1 MKEKGLFFWGT
12 LTLAVTLVAFLSVFC
27 LAPEANAKVYRMK
40 IQSAYPHGDLSMEL
54 LKEFAASAEKRS
66 NGQIK
71 ISVFA
76 EPELVPWEQLFEAT
90 KKGTLDMMHGVG
102 AMWGGVVPVA
112 EIEFG
117 LPYMWN
123 KPGGKTVKENSE
135 IVRKFFFDSGFAD
148 LLRQEYGK
156 HDLYWLDMHSYGEL
170 FTMATKCF
178 KTIDDIQGKKFRVE
192 GAWMDFYNNL
202 GARGTYISGMD
213 AYMGLKLGTID
224 ASQWDVSC
232 ITGLKWHEV
241 APYRIMGGMHDVIP
255 GHIVV
260 NMKTWKS
267 LPNDLKKALTGAAE
281 DYFNILNDTYMEEM
295 KKVDALVKQGKLT
308 YCYLDNYCLK
318 QYKETSYK
326 LWDEIAERDPSIAKA
341 VRMVKAWR
349 KTLE

>member
-1 MKEKGLFFWGT
+1 MKKKRHFSWGSC
-12 LTLAVTLVAFLSVFC
+12 LAALALIFC
-27 LAPEANAKVYRMK
+27 LLLLGWVPKADAKMYRMK

-71 ISVFA
+71 IAVFA

-102 AMWGGVVPVA
+102 AMWGGVVPIG

-117 LPYMWN
+117 LPYMWAN
-123 KPGGKTVKENSE
+123 PGGKTVKENSE
-135 IVRKFFFDSGFAD
+135 IVRGFFFGSGLVD

-156 HDLYWLDMHSYGEL
+156 QDLYWLDMHSYGEL
-170 FTMATKCF
+170 FTMATQCF
-178 KTIDDIQGKKFRVE
+178 ETCEDIKGKKFRVE

-260 NMKTWKS
+260 NMETWKD
-267 LPNDLKKALTGAAE
+267 LPPDLQQALIGAAE
-281 DYFNILNDTYMEEM
+281 DYFHILNDTYMKEM
-295 KKVDALVKQGKLT
+295 EKVEALKKQGKIT
-308 YCYLDNYCLK
+308 YCYLNQSCLDK
-318 QYKETSYK
+318 YRQTSYA
-326 LWDEIAERDPSIAKA
+326 LWDEMAKRDPAVAKG
-341 VRMVKAWR
+341 VQLVKEWR
-349 KTLE
+349 KTLD

>member
-1 MKEKGLFFWGT
+1 MKGKKLFLLGSVILAAALVVN
-12 LTLAVTLVAFLSVFC
+12 LTATV
-27 LAPEANAKVYRMK
+27 EAKVYRLK
-40 IQSAYPHGDLSMEL
+40 IQSAYPRGDLSMEL

-71 ISVFA
+71 ITVFA
-76 EPELVPWEQLFEAT
+76 EPELVTWEQLFEAT

-102 AMWGGVVPVA
+102 AMWGGVVPVG

-117 LPYMWN
+117 LPYMWY
-123 KPGGKTVKENSE
+123 KPGGTDIKENAE
-135 IVRKFFFDSGFAD
+135 IVRNFFLSSGFAD

-156 HDLYWLDMHSYGEL
+156 QNLYWLDMHSYGEL

-178 KTIDDIQGKKFRVE
+178 ETINDIKGKKFRVE

-224 ASQWDVSC
+224 ASQWDVSG

-260 NMKTWKS
+260 NMNTWND
-267 LPNDLKKALTGAAE
+267 LPDALKKALAGAAE
-281 DYFNILNDTYMEEM
+281 DYFNILNDTYLEEM
-295 KKVDALVKQGKLT
+295 EKVAELRKQGKIT
-308 YCYLDNYCLK
+308 YCYLNEDCLK
-318 QYKETSYK
+318 AYREASYN
-326 LWDEIAERDPSIAKA
+326 LWDEISKRDPSIAKA
-341 VRMVKAWR
+341 VQIVRDWR
-349 KTLE
+349 KTLK